1 MNANYLKIKRLVDD
15 ADSVLIGAGAG
26 LSTAAGF
33 IYSGKRF
40 KDNFADLEQK
50 YGFRDMYSGGF
61 YPYESLEEKWA
72 FWSRYVF
79 LNRYS
84 NIPKR
89 TYDNLFDLIK
99 NKNYFVLTTNV
110 DHCFQKSGFDKKRLF
125 YTQGDFGLFQCSA
138 PCHNE
143 TYDNESIIRRMVEEQ
158 RNMRIPSSLIPY
170 CPNCGKPMEMNLR
183 ADDSFVQDDGWYA
196 ACERYE
202 NFLEKNKNRK
212 ILLLELGV
220 GMNTP
225 AIIKY
230 PFWRLTLRNEKAIYV
245 CINYGDA
252 VCPPQIEKQSICINA
267 DIDSVL
273 NKSS

>member
-40 KDNFADLEQK
+40 KDNFADFEQK
-50 YGFRDMYSGGF
+50 YGFRDIYSGGF

-170 CPNCGKPMEMNLR
+170 SPKCGKPMEMNLR

-196 ACERYE
+196 ACERY
-202 NFLEKNKNRK
+202 
-212 ILLLELGV
+212 
-220 GMNTP
+220 
-225 AIIKY
+225 
-230 PFWRLTLRNEKAIYV
+230 
-245 CINYGDA
+245 
-252 VCPPQIEKQSICINA
+252 
-267 DIDSVL
+267 
-273 NKSS
+273 

>member
-40 KDNFADLEQK
+40 KDNFADFEQK

-183 ADDSFVQDDGWYA
+183 TDDSFVQDDGWYA

-202 NFLEKNKNRK
+202 NFLEKNKNEK